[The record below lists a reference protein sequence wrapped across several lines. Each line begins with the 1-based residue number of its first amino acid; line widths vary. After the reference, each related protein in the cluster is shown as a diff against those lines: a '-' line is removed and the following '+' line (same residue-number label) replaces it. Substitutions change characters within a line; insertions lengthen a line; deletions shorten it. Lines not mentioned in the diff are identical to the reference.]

1 MRVWGDTRRGALATV
16 PGVFGAVVER
26 RRVARVCETP
36 VKASCDERVPWPKA
50 GGTLLALVT
59 GWTQLGEGFMESV
72 VGFLAVAGGFGV
84 ALGLTM
90 LGMNAVLSIM
100 PTRRR

>member
-1 MRVWGDTRRGALATV
+1 MTR
-16 PGVFGAVVER
+16 AVVRLPQCPTARTRCDARKNRGYAAKCLPDNAVTAALR
-26 RRVARVCETP
+26 RRYLEERFLPYVATSR
-36 VKASCDERVPWPKA
+36 R
-50 GGTLLALVT
+50 
-59 GWTQLGEGFMESV
+59 TQLGEGFMESV

>member
-1 MRVWGDTRRGALATV
+1 
-16 PGVFGAVVER
+16 
-26 RRVARVCETP
+26 
-36 VKASCDERVPWPKA
+36 
-50 GGTLLALVT
+50 
-59 GWTQLGEGFMESV
+59 MESV

>member
-1 MRVWGDTRRGALATV
+1 M
-16 PGVFGAVVER
+16 
-26 RRVARVCETP
+26 
-36 VKASCDERVPWPKA
+36 
-50 GGTLLALVT
+50 
-59 GWTQLGEGFMESV
+59 EGF

-90 LGMNAVLSIM
+90 LGMNAVLALM

>member
-1 MRVWGDTRRGALATV
+1 M
-16 PGVFGAVVER
+16 
-26 RRVARVCETP
+26 
-36 VKASCDERVPWPKA
+36 A
-50 GGTLLALVT
+50 GGTLLALVISR
-59 GWTQLGEGFMESV
+59 TQLGEGFMESV

>member
-1 MRVWGDTRRGALATV
+1 MD
-16 PGVFGAVVER
+16 GV
-26 RRVARVCETP
+26 
-36 VKASCDERVPWPKA
+36 
-50 GGTLLALVT
+50 L
-59 GWTQLGEGFMESV
+59 
-72 VGFLAVAGGFGV
+72 GFLAVAGGFGL